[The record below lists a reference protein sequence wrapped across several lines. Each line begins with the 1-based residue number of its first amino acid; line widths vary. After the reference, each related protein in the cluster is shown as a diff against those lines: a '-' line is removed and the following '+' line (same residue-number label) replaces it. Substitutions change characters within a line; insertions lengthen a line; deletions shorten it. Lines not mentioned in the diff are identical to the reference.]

1 MVTPIKKIYVDRL
14 PNKPTLDPKWDIDC
28 VVYIENRTN
37 KMCIEIL
44 FEKYIEAWWYGVR
57 ISNKK
62 DCLE

>member
-1 MVTPIKKIYVDRL
+1 MVSLIKKIYVDKL
-14 PNKPTLDPKWDIDC
+14 PEKPTLDKDWDIDC

-44 FEKYIEAWWYGVR
+44 FDKKIKEWWYGMR

-62 DCLE
+62 SCLK